1 MQDTPANESGVTDM
15 KTKLILALTLS
26 VLAANTFAADG
37 SDKTKSADFIN
48 GASAAIETS
57 HTGTYAADG
66 FDKTNIGKAVAA
78 DGFDKTNLG
87 KTIAADGFDKTGTA
101 AAIS

>member
-1 MQDTPANESGVTDM
+1 MKPMQDTPANESGATNM
-15 KTKLILALTLS
+15 KTQLILALTLS

-37 SDKTKSADFIN
+37 SDRTKSADFIN

-57 HTGTYAADG
+57 HTGSYAADG
-66 FDKTNIGKAVAA
+66 FDKTSIGKAV
-78 DGFDKTNLG
+78 
-87 KTIAADGFDKTGTA
+87 AADGFDKTGTA

>member
-1 MQDTPANESGVTDM
+1 M
-15 KTKLILALTLS
+15 KTRLILALTLS

-66 FDKTNIGKAVAA
+66 FDKT
-78 DGFDKTNLG
+78 
-87 KTIAADGFDKTGTA
+87 GTA

>member
-1 MQDTPANESGVTDM
+1 M
-15 KTKLILALTLS
+15 KTKLIIALTLS

-57 HTGTYAADG
+57 HSGAYAADG
-66 FDKTNIGKAVAA
+66 FDKTGTAAAIAA
-78 DGFDKTNLG
+78 DGFDKTG
-87 KTIAADGFDKTGTA
+87 TAAAIAADGFDKTGTA

>member
-1 MQDTPANESGVTDM
+1 M

-37 SDKTKSADFIN
+37 SDKTKSADFIS
-48 GASAAIETS
+48 GGTAAIETIHS
-57 HTGTYAADG
+57 GTYAADG
-66 FDKTNIGKAVAA
+66 FDKTNIGKTV
-78 DGFDKTNLG
+78 
-87 KTIAADGFDKTGTA
+87 AADGFDKTGTA